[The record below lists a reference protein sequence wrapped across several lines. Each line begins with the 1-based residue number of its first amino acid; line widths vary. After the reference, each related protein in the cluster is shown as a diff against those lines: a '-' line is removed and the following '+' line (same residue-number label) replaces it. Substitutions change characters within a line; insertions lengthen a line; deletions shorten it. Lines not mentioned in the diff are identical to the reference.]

1 MKQANRPL
9 HNSEQNSI
17 PNMLTILYFGTY
29 EETYSRNQ
37 IMIKSLKKMGHN
49 LKECHISLWGNK
61 IDKTK
66 SFSGIFGK
74 LFLMLRLLSIYPRL
88 FLKYLFVGRYDVMFV
103 GYFGHLDMFFA
114 KLFSILTFRR
124 KKIIFDAFISL
135 YDTMVSDRK
144 MLKENSFFS
153 KIVFWLDKLS
163 CWFADTVIL
172 DTNAHIDFFHKTF
185 NVPKEKMVRIFASA
199 DEDIFYAREIDKEND
214 KFNVL
219 FIGKYTP
226 LHGIEYIVEA
236 AEILKKSQ
244 DIHFTFIGKGQ
255 LYPEIRSIVK
265 YNHLDNIEFIDWV
278 EYEKL
283 PDHIGKA
290 DVCLGVF
297 SASEKAS
304 RVIPNKVFQSMA
316 MGKVVV
322 TARTPGIAEGLRD
335 EDNAILCNPADPI
348 DLSNAIIKVK
358 EDILLS
364 KKIAFNARKTF
375 LQNFGRKEIMAE
387 LHKAIKISA

>member
-1 MKQANRPL
+1 
-9 HNSEQNSI
+9 
-17 PNMLTILYFGTY
+17 
-29 EETYSRNQ
+29 
-37 IMIKSLKKMGHN
+37 
-49 LKECHISLWGNK
+49 
-61 IDKTK
+61 
-66 SFSGIFGK
+66 
-74 LFLMLRLLSIYPRL
+74 
-88 FLKYLFVGRYDVMFV
+88 MFV

-358 EDILLS
+358 EDS
-364 KKIAFNARKTF
+364 CF
-375 LQNFGRKEIMAE
+375 
-387 LHKAIKISA
+387 

>member
-236 AEILKKSQ
+236 EEILKKSQ